1 MKFSTYVFVAL
12 LVVPNF
18 SVAMPAKAY
27 TKTTKKSKSTN
38 LPSLSC
44 DDGKLM
50 SDGTCFS
57 VNQVEMYSDKY
68 GDASFRS
75 RLYNEILSQ
84 TKQAHRDKQEYY
96 GKFLEDVRTLS
107 GSSTAVSN
115 DSLMMLLG
123 VNEEM
128 NSDAIEPM
136 NPGNRRLA
144 PTPAPTTSCESD
156 IVTIIIGTFG
166 LVLNLLGV
174 AAGGVGKSLSKVIGR
189 SRMDKI
195 AEFIDTKVPAKSV
208 YHPDDFFK
216 LIGNLFAM
224 IMGDAN
230 MSVGLFVKGAIESQ
244 PWYDDALDLVSFT
257 AQLASWLIP
266 GAFEIETALKAVSLA
281 DAIARL
287 TLTIF
292 AAKDAC

>member
-1 MKFSTYVFVAL
+1 
-12 LVVPNF
+12 
-18 SVAMPAKAY
+18 
-27 TKTTKKSKSTN
+27 
-38 LPSLSC
+38 
-44 DDGKLM
+44 M

-128 NSDAIEPM
+128 NSDAIELV
-136 NPGNRRLA
+136 NPGNRRLG
-144 PTPAPTTSCESD
+144 CEAD

-230 MSVGLFVKGAIESQ
+230 MSVGLFVKETIKSQ

>member
-18 SVAMPAKAY
+18 SVAMPAKAF

-128 NSDAIEPM
+128 NSDAIELV
-136 NPGNRRLA
+136 NPGNRRLG
-144 PTPAPTTSCESD
+144 CEAD

-189 SRMDKI
+189 STTAKI
-195 AEFIDTKVPAKSV
+195 AEYIDTKVPAKNL

-216 LIGNLFAM
+216 MIGNILAM
-224 IMGDAN
+224 IMGDSN
-230 MSVGLFVKGAIESQ
+230 MSVGLFVKGAIISQ
-244 PWYDDALDLVSFT
+244 PWYDDALDLVSFA

-266 GAFEIETALKAVSLA
+266 GAFEIETELKAVSLA

-292 AAKDAC
+292 DAKGVIDSC

>member
-12 LVVPNF
+12 LVAPNF
-18 SVAMPAKAY
+18 SVAMPVKDY
-27 TKTTKKSKSTN
+27 TKTTKKSKKSKKSKSTN

-75 RLYNEILSQ
+75 RFYNEILSQ
-84 TKQAHRDKQEYY
+84 TKQAHRDKQVYY

-107 GSSTAVSN
+107 GNSTVSN
-115 DSLMMLLG
+115 DSLMMLMG
-123 VNEEM
+123 VNEM
-128 NSDAIEPM
+128 NSDEIEQA
-136 NPGNRRLA
+136 NPSNRRLSA
-144 PTPAPTTSCESD
+144 CAGD
-156 IVTIIIGTFG
+156 ITTIIIGTFG

-174 AAGGVGKSLSKVIGR
+174 VSGGVGKALSKVIGEPGY
-189 SRMDKI
+189 DKI
-195 AEFIDTKVPAKSV
+195 VEFLDGLENKDA

-216 LIGNLFAM
+216 LVGKLFA
-224 IMGDAN
+224 ILMGDAN
-230 MSVGLFVKGAIESQ
+230 MSVEFFVKTAIEAV
-244 PWYDDALDLVSFT
+244 PWYDDALDLISFA
-257 AQLASWLIP
+257 AQLVSWIVP
-266 GAFEIETALKAVSLA
+266 GAFEYETYLKAVSLA
-281 DAIARL
+281 DGIAKL

-292 AAKDAC
+292 GAVTACGLD

>member
-128 NSDAIEPM
+128 NSDAIELV
-136 NPGNRRLA
+136 NPGNRRLG
-144 PTPAPTTSCESD
+144 CEAD

-189 SRMDKI
+189 STTAKI
-195 AEFIDTKVPAKSV
+195 AEYIDTKVPAKNL

-216 LIGNLFAM
+216 MIGNILAM
-224 IMGDAN
+224 IMGDSN
-230 MSVGLFVKGAIESQ
+230 MSVGLFVKGAIISQ
-244 PWYDDALDLVSFT
+244 P
-257 AQLASWLIP
+257 
-266 GAFEIETALKAVSLA
+266 
-281 DAIARL
+281 
-287 TLTIF
+287 
-292 AAKDAC
+292 